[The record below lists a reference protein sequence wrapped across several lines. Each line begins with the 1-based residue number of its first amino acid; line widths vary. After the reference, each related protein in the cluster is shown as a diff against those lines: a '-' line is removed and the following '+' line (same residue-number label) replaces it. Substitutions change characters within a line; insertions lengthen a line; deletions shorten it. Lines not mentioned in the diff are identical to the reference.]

1 METKMIRIF
10 KTSVAVAG
18 LMAIATSALAIDAE
32 DIINRMETRGYTDI
46 ETSTTLFGWLD
57 CWVKGRFKHEFV
69 INKSGVVL
77 REDLRETFKQS
88 FWGSK
93 IFGIFD
99 VDGDG
104 QLSAEERQ
112 NAKNK
117 VREKID
123 TDGDGHGA
131 DERNTARSNV
141 REKIN
146 EKMDANGDGQLSS
159 DERNTVRSNVRE
171 KIRERLSNQAIMLLT
186 TNNVTAEVAAVVH
199 TFA

>member
-1 METKMIRIF
+1 MIRIF

-46 ETSTTLFGWLD
+46 ETSTTLFGNTLIVGLKD
-57 CWVKGRFKHEFV
+57 GFKHEFV

-123 TDGDGHGA
+123 TDGDGQLSA
-131 DERNTARSNV
+131 DERNTARSNL

-171 KIRERLSNQAIMLLT
+171 KIRERLSNSS
-186 TNNVTAEVAAVVH
+186 NNASNN
-199 TFA
+199 

>member
-1 METKMIRIF
+1 MIRIF

-46 ETSTTLFGWLD
+46 ETSTTLFGNTLI
-57 CWVKGRFKHEFV
+57 VGLKNGFKHEFV

-123 TDGDGHGA
+123 TDGDGQLSA

-171 KIRERLSNQAIMLLT
+171 KIRERLSNSS
-186 TNNVTAEVAAVVH
+186 NNASNN
-199 TFA
+199 

>member
-1 METKMIRIF
+1 MIRIF

-46 ETSTTLFGWLD
+46 ETSTTLFGNTLIVGLKD
-57 CWVKGRFKHEFV
+57 GFKHEFV

-123 TDGDGHGA
+123 TDGDGQLSA

-159 DERNTVRSNVRE
+159 DERDTVRSNVRE
-171 KIRERLSNQAIMLLT
+171 KIRERLSNSS
-186 TNNVTAEVAAVVH
+186 NNASNN
-199 TFA
+199 

>member
-1 METKMIRIF
+1 MIRIF

-46 ETSTTLFGWLD
+46 ETSTTLFGNTLIVGLKD
-57 CWVKGRFKHEFV
+57 GFKHEFV

-117 VREKID
+117 VSEKID
-123 TDGDGHGA
+123 TDGDGQLSA
-131 DERNTARSNV
+131 DERNTARRNV

-159 DERNTVRSNVRE
+159 DERDTVRSNVRE
-171 KIRERLSNQAIMLLT
+171 KIRERLSNSS
-186 TNNVTAEVAAVVH
+186 NNASNN
-199 TFA
+199 

>member
-1 METKMIRIF
+1 MIRIF

-46 ETSTTLFGWLD
+46 ETSTTLFGNTLIVGLKD
-57 CWVKGRFKHEFV
+57 GFKHEFV

-123 TDGDGHGA
+123 TDGDGQLSA

-141 REKIN
+141 REKIK

-171 KIRERLSNQAIMLLT
+171 KIRERLSNSS
-186 TNNVTAEVAAVVH
+186 NNASNN
-199 TFA
+199 